1 MPHEIQWY
9 IPDRVMVIH
18 LRGSMTIEELS
29 AMADESVTYIK
40 RGPPPVHAI
49 VDQRDLISYPYRLN
63 NLLTINRGKQPESGF
78 TVVVS
83 ENPVTRFLTNAL
95 FQLIRMEMR
104 SCTSMDEAM
113 DILLRIDPTLQF

>member
-1 MPHEIQWY
+1 M
-9 IPDRVMVIH
+9 
-18 LRGSMTIEELS
+18 
-29 AMADESVTYIK
+29 
-40 RGPPPVHAI
+40 
-49 VDQRDLISYPYRLN
+49 DQRDLISYPYRLN